1 MTEHAQVP
9 TKALVYIG
17 LFVGIWLAVTMV
29 LMTAFKI
36 NLGWSAYLTL
46 PLFFLAGND
55 PKQLLNLFVGG
66 AVGIILAACF
76 FPIFAMLTPALGAQL
91 TPLVIIFIII
101 FLIIALGNAVP
112 MVFNNFNLVYFT
124 AAIGFYTIFYGI
136 AAVTKTPYAL
146 VPETLKM
153 VVVMIVGGLFFTGGT
168 LLFIQKAIPKLMT
181 PKNTTTTHGR

>member
-36 NLGWSAYLTL
+36 SLGWPAYLTL

-55 PKQLLNLFVGG
+55 AKQLLNLFVGG

-76 FPIFAMLTPALGAQL
+76 FPIYAMLTPALGAQL

-153 VVVMIVGGLFFTGGT
+153 VVVMIVGGAFFTGGT
-168 LLFIQKAIPKLMT
+168 LLFIQKAIPKLMA
-181 PKNTTTTHGR
+181 PKGPSATHGM